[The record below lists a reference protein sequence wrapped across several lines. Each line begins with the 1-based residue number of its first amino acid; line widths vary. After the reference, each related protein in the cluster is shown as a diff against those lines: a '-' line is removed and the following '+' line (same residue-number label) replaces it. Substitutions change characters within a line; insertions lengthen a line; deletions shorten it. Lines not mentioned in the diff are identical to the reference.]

1 MEETRRIRHDLRH
14 HIHTMNFY
22 LEEKEY
28 QKLKEYLDTFG
39 DTIPDGERI
48 RFCHHR
54 TINNLIFYFAAQAK
68 EQQIDFDVQ
77 LDITKDLTISE
88 QDISVLL
95 GNLLENAIDACM
107 EQKSS
112 KRRIIIK
119 GKADA
124 HSLVFT
130 IDNTCENEIVR
141 NQKGE
146 FVTTKSRGHGIGVTS
161 ARKIVERYNGIFSAE
176 KKTEMF
182 CVSFMLNL

>member
-1 MEETRRIRHDLRH
+1 MANE
-14 HIHTMNFY
+14 FVSV
-22 LEEKEY
+22 
-28 QKLKEYLDTFG
+28 
-39 DTIPDGERI
+39 TI
-48 RFCHHR
+48 
-54 TINNLIFYFAAQAK
+54 